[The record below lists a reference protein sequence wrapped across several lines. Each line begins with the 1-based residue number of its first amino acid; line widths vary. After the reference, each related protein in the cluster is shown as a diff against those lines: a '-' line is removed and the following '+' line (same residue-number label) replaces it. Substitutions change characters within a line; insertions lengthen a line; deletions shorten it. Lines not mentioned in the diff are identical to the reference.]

1 MLAERYILKL
11 FHALLNSFTMFPE
24 MSVPSDVPWFIM
36 LVWNV
41 KLLSEAQ
48 LSYMVLMSYSAATC
62 AENHL
67 HHRSVILMLWPD
79 FDV

>member
-41 KLLSEAQ
+41 KLLSE
-48 LSYMVLMSYSAATC
+48 LSYLIWY
-62 AENHL
+62 L
-67 HHRSVILMLWPD
+67 
-79 FDV
+79 